1 MILWISTWKTF
12 KLKAVFI
19 HSEIIMKTL
28 IVRVKAIGGSCDT
41 HKVGDCFRLE
51 GGKLSFPEENKH
63 VCIYALSSVLP
74 LLPAKQ
80 RKIDEP
86 NDWLPKVF
94 EVECPDP
101 KGRVILEITN
111 EE

>member
-1 MILWISTWKTF
+1 
-12 KLKAVFI
+12 
-19 HSEIIMKTL
+19 MKIL
-28 IVRVKAIGGSCDT
+28 IVKVKAIEGVCDT

-51 GGKLSFPEENKH
+51 GGKLSFPGKNKH
-63 VCIYALSSVLP
+63 VCIYALSSLLP
-74 LLPAKQ
+74 LLPSKQ

-86 NDWLPKVF
+86 NDWLPKIF

-101 KGRVILEITN
+101 KGRVIWEIGY